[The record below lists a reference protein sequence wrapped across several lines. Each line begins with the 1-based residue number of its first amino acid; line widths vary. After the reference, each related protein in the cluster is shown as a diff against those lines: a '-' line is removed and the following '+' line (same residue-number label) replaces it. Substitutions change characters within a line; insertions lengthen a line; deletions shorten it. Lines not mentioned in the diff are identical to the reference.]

1 MRKNGHNWG
10 GLCFYD
16 NEKQRMH
23 LAVAAVCTYF
33 DSTDNCKIADAQLAL
48 NILANQFSLVNM
60 VSTAAHFYL
69 T

>member
-1 MRKNGHNWG
+1 
-10 GLCFYD
+10 
-16 NEKQRMH
+16 MH